1 MTFGLRVLG
10 DGTGSPSVTS
20 DKQLLDVSRNSW
32 QVSATRDLHAR
43 PVEFTISPAAGTV
56 PLLSDVTIEVQLTD
70 KLGKTHTN
78 EVCLEL
84 AV

>member
-20 DKQLLDVSRNSW
+20 NKQLLDVSRNSW
-32 QVSATRDLHAR
+32 QVSATRDHIVR

-56 PLLSDVTIEVQLTD
+56 PLLSDITIEVQLTD
-70 KLGKTHTN
+70 KLGKTHIN
-78 EVCLEL
+78 EVCVEL